1 MKKFFF
7 EKPKKLAVKPATYL
21 QLKRV
26 REGDKRKTA
35 KEQARIAFNGKA
47 FWIDHYAG
55 PVGYSTVGFLS
66 KNLDKVPEQFTNM
79 LLCSNDSAVCALT
92 GISTGVGDPLGL
104 FNILDV
110 KETVQTKHKDSPA
123 KPGKKVRKSKRVSK
137 KNKGKA
143 TIGSQFRKALNSL
156 ANTIRKTQPH
166 YVRGV
171 RARGVRARS
180 ARISIISLTLLTH
193 FIALRKHSNIKYHS
207 LHSHTLLHYENTQTS
222 THEHR
227 YDAFNRTI

>member
-79 LLCSNDSAVCALT
+79 MLCSNDSAVCALT
-92 GISTGVGDPLGL
+92 GISTGTGDSLGL
-104 FNILDV
+104 FKILGV
-110 KETVQTKHKDSPA
+110 KETIQTKHKDSPS
-123 KPGKKVRKSKRVSK
+123 KPVKKVRKSKRVSQK
-137 KNKGKA
+137 KKGKA

-171 RARGVRARS
+171 RMVFEREARE
-180 ARISIISLTLLTH
+180 
-193 FIALRKHSNIKYHS
+193 F
-207 LHSHTLLHYENTQTS
+207 
-222 THEHR
+222 
-227 YDAFNRTI
+227 

>member
-79 LLCSNDSAVCALT
+79 MLCSNDSAVCALT
-92 GISTGVGDPLGL
+92 GISTGTGDSLGL
-104 FNILDV
+104 FKILGV
-110 KETVQTKHKDSPA
+110 KETIQTKHKDSPS
-123 KPGKKVRKSKRVSK
+123 KPVKKVRKSKRVSQK
-137 KNKGKA
+137 KKGKA
-143 TIGSQFRKALNSL
+143 KLGKVL
-156 ANTIRKTQPH
+156 K
-166 YVRGV
+166 
-171 RARGVRARS
+171 
-180 ARISIISLTLLTH
+180 
-193 FIALRKHSNIKYHS
+193 
-207 LHSHTLLHYENTQTS
+207 
-222 THEHR
+222 
-227 YDAFNRTI
+227 